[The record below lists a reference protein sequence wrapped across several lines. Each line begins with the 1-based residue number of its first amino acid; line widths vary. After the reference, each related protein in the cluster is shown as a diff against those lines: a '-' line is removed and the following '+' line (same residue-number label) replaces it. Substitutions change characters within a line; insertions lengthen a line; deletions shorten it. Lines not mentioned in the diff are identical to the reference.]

1 MLKFI
6 VMKKDYHAFTMTRI
20 ENVVTFEQEKNLKL
34 TAVSVLYTW
43 ASLFMLQ

>member
-1 MLKFI
+1 
-6 VMKKDYHAFTMTRI
+6 MKKDYHAFTMTRI